1 MLDNYR
7 ELIDE
12 LLGTPT
18 RLRALAGERGADSL
32 PADTLRLM
40 AELRDRD
47 RVLHERLQTMLRQRD
62 PWLPAITASP
72 ATAPDDPAALL
83 TEVDTGRSDLVSM
96 LVNLSLKDWERSAIH
111 ETDGEISL
119 AEEVERHVDF
129 DEEQMARIEAS
140 IGSD

>member
-32 PADTLRLM
+32 PAETLRLM